1 VTRTRPTTG
10 TDPLVAVDP
19 ADDGDGDGDGT
30 WSVEVVD
37 LVKNYPGAPRPAVD
51 GLSFR
56 VAPGEVY
63 GLLGPNGAG
72 KTTTVGVL
80 TTRVRPTSGR
90 ARLCGVDVVTD
101 SVGARKRLGVV
112 PQRPNLDRSL
122 TARQNLLFHARYHGV
137 GRRERHRLADD
148 LLARMGLSEKA
159 ASRVD
164 TLSGGQLQRLLIGR
178 SLMHRPRVLFLDEPS
193 TGLDPQARLFVHERV
208 VELGGEGVTV
218 ILTTHDMEEAT
229 KLAARVG
236 IVDRGTLLAEDTPA
250 GLTRLLPG
258 QGQLDVV
265 LDPTHAT
272 RERLEDALGEVPDVR
287 DVRCESTVE
296 NGGRRFRVGTEVEPR
311 MVVPRV
317 LRVLDGLGV
326 DVLEM
331 VVSTPSL
338 EDVFIHLTG
347 RALR

>member
-19 ADDGDGDGDGT
+19 ADDGDGDGT

-90 ARLCGVDVVTD
+90 ALLCGVDVVTD

-148 LLARMGLSEKA
+148 LLERMGSARKP
-159 ASRVD
+159 
-164 TLSGGQLQRLLIGR
+164 
-178 SLMHRPRVLFLDEPS
+178 RP
-193 TGLDPQARLFVHERV
+193 GW
-208 VELGGEGVTV
+208 
-218 ILTTHDMEEAT
+218 
-229 KLAARVG
+229 
-236 IVDRGTLLAEDTPA
+236 TPCPA
-250 GLTRLLPG
+250 
-258 QGQLDVV
+258 
-265 LDPTHAT
+265 
-272 RERLEDALGEVPDVR
+272 
-287 DVRCESTVE
+287 
-296 NGGRRFRVGTEVEPR
+296 
-311 MVVPRV
+311 
-317 LRVLDGLGV
+317 
-326 DVLEM
+326 
-331 VVSTPSL
+331 VSCS
-338 EDVFIHLTG
+338 
-347 RALR
+347 AC